1 MSMFSM
7 PPELMPG
14 AMMPDARTMNANLD
28 RMGRDMAAMM
38 PFGSDPEA
46 MSRHLAASAAFAAL
60 GAGMAGHAFGVWLS
74 AVSNSLEVAQ
84 RVSAFAGRGASPAAS
99 PVQDAPEAG
108 EPAAVAVE
116 PSAAEPEALAQEAD
130 EAAPMAASETPV
142 AAVAQAPAEAIADAQ
157 PASVAEVRVEADDDR
172 AGEAAA
178 DEPVVAMRPAA
189 LERPE
194 MPDDLKAIGGIGP
207 KLEKVLNGLGIW
219 SYAQIAALSEG
230 EILWL
235 DEHLGFK
242 GRIARDGWLE
252 QAAALAGAKV

>member
-14 AMMPDARTMNANLD
+14 LMRPNARTMNANLD
-28 RMGRDMAAMM
+28 EMGRDMAAML

-74 AVSNSLEVAQ
+74 AVSNTLEVAQ
-84 RVSAFAGRGASPAAS
+84 RVSALAAGGAAPGKDAAVA
-99 PVQDAPEAG
+99 PVAYAPEAAAV
-108 EPAAVAVE
+108 EPLSMPPEAGLPIAVEAPQIADAGAVAGPEAPAQAAVAA
-116 PSAAEPEALAQEAD
+116 SGDDQGQALAN
-130 EAAPMAASETPV
+130 
-142 AAVAQAPAEAIADAQ
+142 
-157 PASVAEVRVEADDDR
+157 
-172 AGEAAA
+172 
-178 DEPVVAMRPAA
+178 EPVVASRPAA
-189 LERPE
+189 LERPDA
-194 MPDDLKAIGGIGP
+194 PDDLKAIGGIGP

-219 SYAQIAALSEG
+219 SYAQIAGLTES

-235 DEHLGFK
+235 DEQLGFK